1 MRRDL
6 LNGGGFGG
14 AWDIWR
20 VQRRVV
26 GGVRRGRAGHL
37 VRDVSSAA
45 RVFAIVFVFETVGV
59 QDVAEGGPWQPE
71 ASLVN
76 FGTKMG

>member
-6 LNGGGFGG
+6 LNGCGFGG

-20 VQRRVV
+20 VRWRAA

-45 RVFAIVFVFETVGV
+45 RVLAIVFVFETVGV
-59 QDVAEGGPWQPE
+59 RDVAEGGPWQPE
-71 ASLVN
+71 ASLIN
-76 FGTKMG
+76 CGTKMG

>member
-1 MRRDL
+1 MRCDL
-6 LNGGGFGG
+6 LNGCGFGG

-20 VQRRVV
+20 MRQRAV
-26 GGVRRGRAGHL
+26 GGVRQGRAGHL

-45 RVFAIVFVFETVGV
+45 RVFAIVFVLEAVGV
-59 QDVAEGGPWQPE
+59 RDVAKGCPGQLE

-76 FGTKMG
+76 GGMKTG